1 MLDFFYHFKLLK
13 QFHRFLKFNKNHF
26 NIFQL
31 HLQYTRFNVMYED
44 KETPM
49 YEIII
54 LKLLIKLFHLKLV
67 YQFNNNLIKFDFL
80 IIYFHF
86 LNLKFLL

>member
-1 MLDFFYHFKLLK
+1 
-13 QFHRFLKFNKNHF
+13 
-26 NIFQL
+26 
-31 HLQYTRFNVMYED
+31 MYED

-54 LKLLIKLFHLKLV
+54 LKLLVKLFHLKLV

-86 LNLKFLL
+86 

>member
-1 MLDFFYHFKLLK
+1 
-13 QFHRFLKFNKNHF
+13 
-26 NIFQL
+26 
-31 HLQYTRFNVMYED
+31 MYED

-54 LKLLIKLFHLKLV
+54 LKLLVKLFHLKLV

-80 IIYFHF
+80 IINFHF
-86 LNLKFLL
+86 